1 MALISKIRQK
11 SGLLIVLIALGLGG
25 FILMDIM
32 DSKKTGGLMNSNS
45 TLGKVNGNK
54 IDYKEFGEMERVLYA
69 NSQADSYTKRFNIWN
84 YFVENALV
92 TEEANKLGLGV
103 GKEEKNEVEFG
114 NNLSNI
120 ILQRFQD
127 QSTGQVNREQLA
139 QIKQAIES
147 NQLPKEL
154 KDFWFEQEKE
164 VVKDRL
170 QTKIISMVSKG
181 IYTPT
186 WMMEQNFLDM
196 NQKVDFNYVK
206 VTYDKVNDTE
216 VKVTDEDLKAYLNEY
231 KSQYKNVRESRKL
244 GFVSFPVKASSADTA
259 KIREEL
265 AKLIPDFQAST
276 KDSSFVATND
286 GTIDEGYFPKS
297 ALGIIADSAFSHS
310 NGSIVGPYYENGT
323 IAIMKVLDRMV
334 IADSVK
340 SRHILIQA
348 KTPADITAAQ
358 KTIDSLKTAIEKGT
372 ARFDSLATK
381 FGQDA
386 TAAKGGD
393 LGYVAPG
400 RMVKEFNNLIF
411 FKAEKGKLY
420 TVRTQFGVHL
430 VEVTDKKYGK
440 NEMGLKFATVK
451 RPIVPSDETVALT
464 EDLARKF
471 LEGNR
476 TIESLTKE
484 ADKSGLRLE
493 LVPNVGEN
501 DFSLGQLGS
510 NQTSRD
516 IVKWMY
522 DSKTRVG
529 DVSPELY
536 AYQDQALYYT
546 NKYVIACL
554 KGIQKAGIPDIADIK
569 EDIEPVVKNLK
580 KGEILKAK
588 IKSKDLNA
596 ISSEFYAK
604 VDTVKSVAFAQQFI
618 QGLGNEPKVM
628 AKAFGME
635 AGSVSDP
642 IIGTGGVYV
651 INVTNKPAPE
661 NQMMNNPAI
670 RNSMSMSMKNQVK
683 SRLLGAM
690 KDKSEIKDYRSKFF

>member
-32 DSKKTGGLMNSNS
+32 DARKTGGLMNNGS
-45 TLGKVNGNK
+45 TLGKVNGHK
-54 IDYKEFGEMERVLYA
+54 IDNKEFGEMEKVLYA
-69 NSQADSYTKRFNIWN
+69 NSQADSHTKRFNIWN
-84 YFVENALV
+84 FFVENALIS
-92 TEEANKLGLGV
+92 EEAEKLGLGV

-120 ILQRFQD
+120 IMQRFQD

-139 QIKQAIES
+139 QIKQALES

-154 KDFWFEQEKE
+154 KDFWTEQEKE

-170 QTKIISMVSKG
+170 QTKLISMVSKG

-206 VTYDKVNDTE
+206 VGFDKVNDTE
-216 VKVTDEDLKAYLNEY
+216 VKVTDEDLKHYLNEY
-231 KSQYKNVRESRKL
+231 KSQYKNIRESRKL
-244 GFVSFPVKASSADTA
+244 AFVQFPVVASSGDSA
-259 KIREEL
+259 KIKEDL
-265 AKLIPDFQAST
+265 AKLIPDFLAST
-276 KDSSFVATND
+276 KDSLFVSTND
-286 GTIDEGYFPKS
+286 GIIDEGYFPK
-297 ALGIIADSAFSHS
+297 ATLGAIADSALSHA
-310 NGSIVGPYYENGT
+310 NGTIVGPYYENGVVS
-323 IAIMKVLDRMV
+323 IMKVIDKMV
-334 IADSVK
+334 IPDSVK

-348 KTPADITAAQ
+348 KTPADLKTAQ
-358 KTIDSLKTAIEKGT
+358 KTIDSLKLAIEKGT

-393 LGYVAPG
+393 LGYAGPG

-420 TVRTQFGVHL
+420 TVTTQFGVHL

-440 NEMGLKFATVK
+440 NELGVKFAAIK
-451 RPIVPSDETVALT
+451 RPIVPSDETVAKV

-476 TIESLTKE
+476 TLEALTKE
-484 ADKSGLRLE
+484 ADKSGLRVE
-493 LVPNVGEN
+493 TVPNIGEN

-529 DVSPELY
+529 EVSPELY
-536 AYQDQALYYT
+536 QYQDQALYYT
-546 NKYVIACL
+546 NKFVLAGL
-554 KGIQKAGIPDIADIK
+554 KAIQKAGIPDVADIK
-569 EDIEPVVKNLK
+569 EDIEPLVKNIK
-580 KGEILKAK
+580 KGEILKSK
-588 IKSKDLNA
+588 IKTKDLNA
-596 ISSEFYAK
+596 IASEFYTK

-618 QGLGNEPKVM
+618 QGLGNEPRVM

-651 INVTNKPAPE
+651 VNLTNKPAPE
-661 NQMMNNPAI
+661 NQIMNNPAI
-670 RNSMSMSMKNQVK
+670 RSSMSMSMRNQVK

-690 KDKSEIKDYRSKFF
+690 KDKSDIKDYRSKFF